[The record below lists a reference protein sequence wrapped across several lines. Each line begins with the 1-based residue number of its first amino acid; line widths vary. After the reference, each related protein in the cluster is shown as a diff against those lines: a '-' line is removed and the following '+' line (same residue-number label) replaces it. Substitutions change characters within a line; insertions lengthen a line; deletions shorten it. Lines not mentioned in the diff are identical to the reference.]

1 MNQRNSGHLAIHRRA
16 DEVTFLKQR
25 LRNLEEMLQGEQ
37 PQEGERGQVVTWRRE
52 RDLADELLHTR
63 HTEPLGETLQR
74 RLAMAEL
81 VCRDLAP
88 IPRESAEPPVASW
101 SRSKSASMHAH
112 RRDYGMAETERRAL
126 AEMLQQWWA
135 WLRRL

>member
-25 LRNLEEMLQGEQ
+25 LRDLEEMLQDEQ
-37 PQEGERGQVVTWRRE
+37 PQGGQRATWQRE

-74 RLAMAEL
+74 RLAMVEL

-88 IPRESAEPPVASW
+88 IPHKDAASHAAPPALT
-101 SRSKSASMHAH
+101 RA
-112 RRDYGMAETERRAL
+112 RQRNYGMAETERQAL
-126 AEMLQQWWA
+126 TEMLQHWWA

>member
-1 MNQRNSGHLAIHRRA
+1 MNQRNSGHLAIHRRS

-25 LRNLEEMLQGEQ
+25 LHDLEKMLQGEQ
-37 PQEGERGQVVTWRRE
+37 AQEEQTATWRRE

-81 VCRDLAP
+81 VCRDLTTIQRKDAESIVAP
-88 IPRESAEPPVASW
+88 LGRPSTSVSTRASQ
-101 SRSKSASMHAH
+101 RN
-112 RRDYGMAETERRAL
+112 YGMAETERRAL
-126 AEMLQQWWA
+126 ADMLQQWWA